1 MRGRARACAHG
12 DTTPMPNA
20 PRGLPTQDTCRLSPS
35 FRTQH
40 PDLRRR
46 RIDFCCYSSYAR
58 MLPEISAKNFPR
70 NSWWAYFHSD
80 GKKKGFQS
88 HCRHCSYRTWKA
100 LYTLDLL
107 YNHPISNLVFIMR
120 TYSNLMVRLP
130 CLENSYTVRV
140 ARQTM
145 VHPPVHVGCVKAI
158 MALVL
163 EQIVRTFILQSDRI
177 RRSKMALFG

>member
-1 MRGRARACAHG
+1 MGRVGCGGAINENWLAACRIQ
-12 DTTPMPNA
+12 DQLQPKSP
-20 PRGLPTQDTCRLSPS
+20 PRKIYNPLSCGLGS
-35 FRTQH
+35 FE
-40 PDLRRR
+40 
-46 RIDFCCYSSYAR
+46 F
-58 MLPEISAKNFPR
+58 N
-70 NSWWAYFHSD
+70 
-80 GKKKGFQS
+80 
-88 HCRHCSYRTWKA
+88 
-100 LYTLDLL
+100 
-107 YNHPISNLVFIMR
+107 SNLVFIMR